1 MEIYIFIGVFLLLI
15 TCIAPRDKTV
25 FYFFCI
31 LFAMIGLF
39 RSHNVGTDCIAY
51 SSAFRKITLNP
62 NTWNLILPF
71 EPGFNVLCALFK
83 QYISSSPMLL
93 WGIMSAFY
101 TFNMGRFFRKYT
113 SNINIALLLFYLLGT
128 YMFSFNIIRQSFAFA
143 LLLVSFSAMNIEE
156 LRKRDFFKCM
166 LVLSLIHI

>member
-1 MEIYIFIGVFLLLI
+1 
-15 TCIAPRDKTV
+15 
-25 FYFFCI
+25 
-31 LFAMIGLF
+31 MIGLF

-101 TFNMGRFFRKYT
+101 TFNMGRF
-113 SNINIALLLFYLLGT
+113 SGNILQISILLYCCSIFGDIY
-128 YMFSFNIIRQSFAFA
+128 
-143 LLLVSFSAMNIEE
+143 V
-156 LRKRDFFKCM
+156 FF
-166 LVLSLIHI
+166 

>member
-101 TFNMGRFFRKYT
+101 TFNMGRFLG
-113 SNINIALLLFYLLGT
+113 NILQISILLYCCSIFWGHICFLL
-128 YMFSFNIIRQSFAFA
+128 I
-143 LLLVSFSAMNIEE
+143 L
-156 LRKRDFFKCM
+156 
-166 LVLSLIHI
+166 

>member
-25 FYFFCI
+25 FYPFCI
-31 LFAMIGLF
+31 LFAMIRACSLTQC
-39 RSHNVGTDCIAY
+39 RNRAAPAY

-83 QYISSSPMLL
+83 PVYIFFAYAVVGYYVYQL
-93 WGIMSAFY
+93 Y
-101 TFNMGRFFRKYT
+101 T
-113 SNINIALLLFYLLGT
+113 I
-128 YMFSFNIIRQSFAFA
+128 
-143 LLLVSFSAMNIEE
+143 
-156 LRKRDFFKCM
+156 
-166 LVLSLIHI
+166 

>member
-93 WGIMSAFY
+93 WGIIHLIWDVFS
-101 TFNMGRFFRKYT
+101 G
-113 SNINIALLLFYLLGT
+113 NILQISILLYCCSIFWGHICFLL
-128 YMFSFNIIRQSFAFA
+128 I
-143 LLLVSFSAMNIEE
+143 L
-156 LRKRDFFKCM
+156 
-166 LVLSLIHI
+166 